1 VEMSALRSR
10 LAAAALAS
18 RNANV
23 RRVELAWA
31 ASITAEWG
39 YFVGL
44 GVFAYH
50 AGGAAA
56 VGLAGLIRLLPAA
69 VVAPS
74 AASLGD
80 RIPRER
86 LLFGASLVGA
96 GALAGSAVAAFADS
110 EAGVYACA
118 AFVGVSSTLI
128 RPTLQA
134 ILPSLTQTPEELV
147 AANAATSTVESL
159 GTLVGPLVAGV
170 LVEQARV
177 GVTFAVAAAAMAAGV
192 AVLLRVHTRGP
203 ATGRAPSRR
212 RAAFAWRTVAEHPG
226 APVVVALMVAQA
238 FVRGC
243 LNVLI
248 VVAAFRLLHGG
259 GGTVGALT
267 GAIGAGG
274 VIGAVVS
281 ATMQGGRLAAIFALS
296 LVGWG
301 LPIVLVAPRPEL
313 VAALV
318 LMAVV
323 GAANSVEDVSGFT
336 LLQRAIRDD
345 ALSGVLGLVWG
356 GAMGAVALG
365 SIAAPLAVRELGA
378 RTAFVLVG
386 LLLPVLAIAGFRR
399 MRELDA
405 EAAPSRQQLLVDDV
419 PIFTPMSLA
428 AKERLATKLVPLDFP
443 PGATIVRAGEVGDRF
458 YIVDSGTVRVGLEEG
473 EKQSGAGDYFGEIAL
488 LRDVPR
494 TATVT
499 AATATRL
506 FALER
511 ADFLAA
517 VTGHALAEAA
527 ADQIVGERLA
537 SQGRFPP
544 PGASGGQER
553 RDRRQDSE
561 GGAMS
566 DELLNNELLLNQ
578 ELDVEGHVKQAS
590 SDEPAEEKDDDEVEA
605 HVRMASPRQGSPRQG

>member
-1 VEMSALRSR
+1 MSPFRSR

-18 RNANV
+18 RNENV

-31 ASITAEWG
+31 AAITAEWA
-39 YFVGL
+39 YFVAL

-50 AGGAAA
+50 AGGTSA

-69 VVAPS
+69 AVAPS

-80 RIPRER
+80 RIRRER
-86 LLFGASLVGA
+86 LLFAAALLGAA
-96 GALAGSAVAAFADS
+96 ALAGSAVAAFAGS
-110 EAGVYACA
+110 EGGVYACA
-118 AFVGVSSTLI
+118 AFVGISSTLI

-134 ILPSLTQTPEELV
+134 ILPSLTRTPEELV
-147 AANAATSTVESL
+147 ASNAATSTVESL

-177 GVTFAVAAAAMAAGV
+177 GVTFAVAAATLAVGAGM
-192 AVLLRVHTRGP
+192 LLRVHTQGP
-203 ATGRAPSRR
+203 ATGRAPSRG
-212 RAAFAWRTVAEHPG
+212 RATSAWRTVAEHTG
-226 APVVVALMVAQA
+226 APVVVTLMVAQA

-248 VVAAFRLLHGG
+248 VVAAFRLLNGG
-259 GGTVGALT
+259 GGTVGLLT
-267 GAIGAGG
+267 AAIGAGG

-281 ATMQGGRLAAIFALS
+281 STMQGGRLARVFALS

-313 VAALV
+313 AAALV
-318 LMAVV
+318 LMGVV
-323 GAANSVEDVSGFT
+323 GASNSVEDVSGFT

-345 ALSGVLGLVWG
+345 SLSGVLGLIWG
-356 GAMGAVALG
+356 AAMGALALG
-365 SIAAPLAVRELGA
+365 SIATPLLVRELGA

-386 LLLPVLAIAGFRR
+386 VLLPILTLAGYRR
-399 MRELDA
+399 MRVLDA
-405 EAAPSRQQLLVDDV
+405 AAAPTRQQLLVDKV
-419 PIFTPMSLA
+419 PMFAPLSLA
-428 AKERLATKLVPLDFP
+428 AKERLATKLIPLDVP
-443 PGATIVRAGEVGDRF
+443 AGATVVRAGDVGDRF
-458 YIVDSGTVRVGLEEG
+458 YIVDSGTVRVGLEQG
-473 EKQSGAGDYFGEIAL
+473 EKQSGAGEYFGEIAL

-506 FALER
+506 YALER

-527 ADQIVGERLA
+527 AHEIVGARLA
-537 SQGRFPP
+537 SREDSDSD
-544 PGASGGQER
+544 ARLDVQER
-553 RDRRQDSE
+553 RSGRQDSE
-561 GGAMS
+561 GGTMS
-566 DELLNNELLLNQ
+566 DELLNKELLKNE
-578 ELDVEGHVKQAS
+578 ELDVEGHVKKS
-590 SDEPAEEKDDDEVEA
+590 VNEEPSAEEKDEDEVEA
-605 HVRMASPRQGSPRQG
+605 HVRKSSPRHI